1 MKIIDGHMHTKYFPE
16 NWFVDCANKRGYE
29 AYAVL
34 SLSSMK
40 SWGGAANNER
50 CLAVKRADPKRA
62 YFFAGLEHPCEDYKA
77 HVEKWLAKGA
87 DGIKFIET
95 KPTVYNETGVDL
107 SDEKF
112 DAMFDYL
119 EKTET
124 PILWHVGD
132 PASFWKK
139 DEAPAFA
146 FEFGWFYGDGGYPSL
161 QELYAIPEKV
171 LKKHPKLHICFAHL
185 YFCGDDKKHAEW
197 LLDTYE
203 NVRLDITAGGEMYVQ
218 FQEDLSAWHD
228 FFMKYQDRIQLG
240 TDTDMGEELGE
251 HSSFELSLS
260 ALSAGPMDYYGK
272 LFDKALDLPEDV
284 QEKITCR
291 NFRAF
296 AGDAPKAL

>member
-203 NVRLDITAGGEMYVQ
+203 NVRLDITAGGEMYEQ

-272 LFDKALDLPEDV
+272 LFDKALDLPEEV